1 MLNLAIETGY
11 NYTLNGK
18 DKFGARLYLQQFF
31 KKIGIKVV
39 RVSIN
44 KFNKEKG
51 MFDEY
56 NILDDNGNNLL
67 VNKSIKPDIL
77 WIRNLSY
84 ILYKHNILKK
94 FIIVPSIKISII
106 GHDKMENFKFLEK
119 YQPMTCLL
127 KDFLENTEIQK
138 KFTGKVVLK
147 PIRANGGKGIKLFN
161 KKDLIKKNN
170 QYEGLGELFIV
181 QEFKDFSKGFG
192 NITKGVHDLRLMFAG
207 KKIIEI
213 TLREPKKGDF
223 RSNIGSGGKQ
233 IFLDKSQIPK
243 DLLRLAKKIYI
254 DIDIDDNNIF
264 SMDFAYCK
272 KENKWYLLEINSS
285 PGTRFYQ
292 TDKNVLKKIFKGLA
306 KFFINLTK
314 K

>member
-1 MLNLAIETGY
+1 MLNLAIETWY
-11 NYTLNGK
+11 NYTLNWK
-18 DKFGARLYLQQFF
+18 DKFWARLYLQQFF
-31 KKIGIKVV
+31 KKIWIKVV

-44 KFNKEKG
+44 KFNKEKW

-56 NILDDNGNNLL
+56 NILDDNWNNLL

-147 PIRANGGKGIKLFN
+147 PIRANWWKWIKLFN

-170 QYEGLGELFIV
+170 QYEWLGELFIV
-181 QEFKDFSKGFG
+181 QEFKDFSKWFW
-192 NITKGVHDLRLMFAG
+192 NITKWVHDLRLMFAW

-213 TLREPKKGDF
+213 TLREPKKWDF
-223 RSNIGSGGKQ
+223 RSNIWSGGKQ

-285 PGTRFYQ
+285 PWTRFYQ
-292 TDKNVLKKIFKGLA
+292 TDKNVLKKIFKWLA